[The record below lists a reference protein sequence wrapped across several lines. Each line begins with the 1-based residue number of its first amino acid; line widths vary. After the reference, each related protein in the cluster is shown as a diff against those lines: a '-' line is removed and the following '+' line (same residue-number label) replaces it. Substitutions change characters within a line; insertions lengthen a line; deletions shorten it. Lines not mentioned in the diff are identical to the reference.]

1 MSANY
6 WSAKKNQGLPDSSEI
21 RIKCIADGRWELKD
35 MFSKNMLQKHKSG
48 QDITCRKHTPGSVAE
63 IVCVGCHRSK
73 PLNCFSNSARKVNGS
88 HRCRDCVEWSEA
100 DCPGYNPLPP
110 PNAQRSVEEREL
122 YNHPQQTLEVVYDNH
137 DDEDEYEYA
146 TETDCAPF
154 STDQASS
161 VGRSDNSS
169 ISNSNSLTTYALQ
182 NFNAS
187 NPAYSRSSQSY
198 QNSFALTDT
207 ASTTGTKI
215 TERPR
220 SHVHYN
226 AYGPKGQVRRR
237 IQSVVAASETT
248 ATFGATSVSS
258 SVPGR
263 KNWAKPDSRK
273 TAIVAPSYL
282 QYENPDNVGHAYD
295 SDESADN
302 C

>member
-6 WSAKKNQGLPDSSEI
+6 GSAKKNQGLPV
-21 RIKCIADGRWELKD
+21 RIKCIADGRWETKD
-35 MFSKNMLQKHKSG
+35 MFSKNMLQKYKSG
-48 QDITCRKHTPGSVAE
+48 QGITCRKHTPGSIVE
-63 IVCVGCHRSK
+63 IICVGCHRSK
-73 PLNCFSNSARKVNGS
+73 PLNCFSNSERKVHGS

-122 YNHPQQTLEVVYDNH
+122 YNRPQQTLEVFH
-137 DDEDEYEYA
+137 DDHDDQDDEYA
-146 TETDCAPF
+146 IETDCTPF

-169 ISNSNSLTTYALQ
+169 ISNSNGLTTYALQ
-182 NFNAS
+182 NFNVS
-187 NPAYSRSSQSY
+187 NPPYSRSGQSY
-198 QNSFALTDT
+198 QDSFAPTDT
-207 ASTTGTKI
+207 ASTTGTNI

-226 AYGPKGQVRRR
+226 AYGPKGQVQTRT
-237 IQSVVAASETT
+237 QSVVAASETT

-263 KNWAKPDSRK
+263 KNWAKPNGRK
-273 TAIVAPSYL
+273 TAVVAPSYL
-282 QYENPDNVGHAYD
+282 QYENPDDVGHCYD
-295 SDESADN
+295 SDESADI